1 MHIKNCGVNSKRG
14 QRRACVTKYLVCEWD
29 SEIQNLAVQLPFS
42 LVLHVGDL
50 NFNRHG
56 TLSWNTFMLEK

>member
-1 MHIKNCGVNSKRG
+1 MEG
-14 QRRACVTKYLVCEWD
+14 QRHACMTKYLVCEWD

-50 NFNRHG
+50 DFNCHG
-56 TLSWNTFMLEK
+56 TL